1 MNDRTAREVEIFAQG
16 VSHPEGVVFDQDG
29 WLYAGGTLGDY
40 KSPGFIYRISP
51 DGKTVESFADT
62 GGRVLGLAF
71 NRNGQLFVCDSVLGA
86 VFRITPSGQV
96 NLFADRVGERRLQIP
111 NFLVFDKRGLLYV
124 SDSGT
129 ATAGER
135 TGAIF
140 RFSPDGH
147 GEVWLDHLIFANG
160 LALAAQG
167 DALFIVETRDDRVLR
182 VLIQADGT
190 AGNIQVFADHLE
202 SGPDGLALDLAGNLY
217 VTLTR
222 TNRIARIRPDGTV
235 DAVVTDPS
243 GESMNAP
250 SNVAFG
256 PPEGRGLYIAN
267 LFGDYIGR
275 LVIAQKG
282 LPLYHQT
289 QD

>member
-1 MNDRTAREVEIFAQG
+1 MNGRTAQEVEIFAHS
-16 VSHPEGVVFDQDG
+16 VPHPEGIVFDQAG
-29 WLYAGGTLGDY
+29 WLYAGGALRDY
-40 KSPGFIYRISP
+40 KAPGFIYRISP

-71 NRNGQLFVCDSVLGA
+71 DRKGQLFACDSLLGA
-86 VFRITPSGQV
+86 VFRIAPSGKV
-96 NLFADRVGERRLQIP
+96 SLFADRVGERRLQIP

-140 RFSPDGH
+140 RFSPDGR
-147 GEVWLDHLIFANG
+147 GELWLDHLIFANG

-182 VLIQADGT
+182 VPILPGGI
-190 AGNIQVFADHLE
+190 AGQVQVFADQLE
-202 SGPDGLALDLAGNLY
+202 SGPDGLALDQAGNLY

-222 TNRIARIRPDGTV
+222 TNRIACIAPDGTV

-243 GESMNAP
+243 GERVNAP

-267 LFGDYIGR
+267 LFGDHIGR
-275 LVIAQKG
+275 LVGEQKG